1 LYYSSSTTELLR
13 LTFKSIQEYYMVN
26 NMREVTKVRLKVND
40 TSIGVKKFVQEFI
53 GKAIFG
59 MISSLRIKD
68 LDIQKIT
75 LEIEY
80 EEKKK

>member
-1 LYYSSSTTELLR
+1 
-13 LTFKSIQEYYMVN
+13 MVKIV
-26 NMREVTKVRLKVND
+26 REVTKLKLKVND

-59 MISSLRIKD
+59 MISSLRIKN

-80 EEKKK
+80 REKKGADVE

>member
-1 LYYSSSTTELLR
+1 
-13 LTFKSIQEYYMVN
+13 MVN

-53 GKAIFG
+53 GKTIFG
-59 MISSLRIKD
+59 MISSLRIKN

-80 EEKKK
+80 EEKKEINGE